1 MHLDEMNKK
10 CINAV
15 LFNLDVAKFWLL
27 VFTLEYLTDYYHKP
41 KVVSKYYVQ
50 ICPLNAFS

>member
-15 LFNLDVAKFWLL
+15 LFNLDVAKI
-27 VFTLEYLTDYYHKP
+27 VITCIY
-41 KVVSKYYVQ
+41 S
-50 ICPLNAFS
+50 